1 MKIGQ
6 DIICVNDKFQPEQIV
21 LIPNRPVQDKMYTIR
36 DVFSTRNGRAL
47 HLDQITNPHL
57 EHPSG
62 LGTFEPSFSVDRF
75 ATLIDDEAIVE
86 EEVIEEVYLS

>member
-6 DIICVNDKFQPEQIV
+6 DIVCINDKFQSEQIA
-21 LIPNRPVQDKMYTIR
+21 LIPNRPVEEKMYTIR
-36 DVFSTRNGRAL
+36 DVFTTRNGRAL

-62 LGTFEPSFSVDRF
+62 LGSFEPSFSVDRF
-75 ATLIDDEAIVE
+75 ATLNTDEVVVE
-86 EEVIEEVYLS
+86 EEVVEEVYL